1 MIIHSAHN
9 LHSLHS
15 VHSAAAAVMP
25 GFEMAKNLPAMT
37 ITLTLLGLLPFVA
50 VMVTSFVKLVVVIS
64 LLRNALGTQQTPP
77 NLVVNGLALILSFY
91 IMAPVITDMVDI
103 GGKQKVNYSD
113 FASVSTAFEKTSAP
127 LRTFMMKH
135 SNKKERAFFVKSAKD
150 IWPPEM
156 AEKAKETDL
165 LILIP
170 SFTVSELTS
179 AFIIGFFIYLPFI
192 VIDLVVSNVLLALGM
207 MMVSPMTIST
217 PIKLLLFVVIN
228 GWARLIHSLV
238 LTYS

>member
-1 MIIHSAHN
+1 MAI
-9 LHSLHS
+9 HSLH
-15 VHSAAAAVMP
+15 AAAASSMLP

-37 ITLTLLGLLPFVA
+37 ITLTVLGLLPFVA

-91 IMAPVITDMVDI
+91 IMAPVITDMVQI
-103 GGKQKVNYSD
+103 GSKQKVNFTN
-113 FASVSTAFEKTSAP
+113 FASVSTAFDATAAP
-127 LRTFMMKH
+127 LKAFMLKH
-135 SNKKERAFFVKSAKD
+135 SSKKERSFFVKSAKD
-150 IWPPEM
+150 IWPAEM
-156 AEKAKETDL
+156 AEKAQETDL
-165 LILIP
+165 LILVP

-217 PIKLLLFVVIN
+217 PIKLLLFVMIS